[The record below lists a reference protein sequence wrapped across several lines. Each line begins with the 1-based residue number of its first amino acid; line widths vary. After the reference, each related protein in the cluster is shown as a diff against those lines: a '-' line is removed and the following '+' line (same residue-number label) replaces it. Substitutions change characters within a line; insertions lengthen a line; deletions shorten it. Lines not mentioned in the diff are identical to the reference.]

1 MTSRVQSRKTPPVL
15 QPLASPEKL
24 APARIHQR
32 IKLIHNYAEYHREL
46 DPSEVRELFDLRYLL
61 EHGTLPPVGGTLR
74 VPKKY
79 TPQLE
84 DLLA

>member
-15 QPLASPEKL
+15 VPLANPESL
-24 APARIHQR
+24 SNARLHQR
-32 IKLIHNYAEYHREL
+32 IKLIYNYAEFHREL

-61 EHGTLPPVGGTLR
+61 EHGTLPPAGGPAR
-74 VPKKY
+74 PVKKY
-79 TPQLE
+79 QPQLE